1 MPFDYYKIIINNVIK
16 NTNFALIMTE
26 HVLHPRITDAGDWV
40 TILFI
45 LTLGLIAL
53 TKSVYENRFEDY
65 TKLIFSD
72 KYSRI
77 YRDSSHLMGMFNI
90 SLFIVQIIS
99 FSFFIHLLLSYFG
112 HSSKTDWIL
121 FIQIFTF
128 VIYFILS
135 KFLIEKIIATAFK
148 IEEVVEQFNLQKIT
162 YRTYVGLLLL
172 PIDVLLYYYDSSLAN
187 FPLYILYSIIVLNV
201 VMYLFSIKNYRKEIF
216 GKLFYF
222 ILYLCTLEIAPYY
235 FMYYWFTKD
244 SV

>member
-16 NTNFALIMTE
+16 ITNFALIMTQ
-26 HVLHPRITDAGDWV
+26 HVLHPRITDTSDWV
-40 TILFI
+40 TIIFI
-45 LTLGLIAL
+45 MAIGIIAL
-53 TKSVYENRFEDY
+53 TKSMYENRFEDF

-72 KYSRI
+72 KYTRI
-77 YRDSSHLMGMFNI
+77 YRDSSHMMGTFTI
-90 SLFIVQIIS
+90 PLFFVQIIS
-99 FSFFIHLLLSYFG
+99 FSFFIQILLSYFG
-112 HSSKTDWIL
+112 YGSKTDWIL

-148 IEEVVEQFNLQKIT
+148 IEEVVEQFNSQKIT
-162 YRTYVGLLLL
+162 YRTYVGLILL
-172 PIDVLLYYYDSSLAN
+172 PIDILLYYYDTTLKN
-187 FPLYILYSIIVLNV
+187 IPLYILYSIVVLNV
-201 VMYLFSIKNYRKEIF
+201 FLYLFSIKNYRKEIF
-216 GKLFYF
+216 SKLFYF